1 MALPVTFHTRRAVF
15 AGAEKQDFIFGCRK
29 GNRLECGSRMTVV
42 AEWLALAQSAAAP
55 EISEALQHPHRAWP
69 GVGNPG

>member
-1 MALPVTFHTRRAVF
+1 MALPITLHTCRAVF
-15 AGAEKQDFIFGCRK
+15 AGAEKQDFIFGRRK
-29 GNRLECGSRMTVV
+29 GNRLESGSFMTIV
-42 AEWLALAQSAAAP
+42 AERLALAQSAAAP